1 MLEHGGRLREAARR
15 YDIPLA
21 DWLDLSTGIAPWP
34 FPLPAIPEQAWT
46 RLPESDDGLEAA
58 ACLYYGAERVLPLAG
73 SQAAIQALPRMRRGG
88 GRVFEPAELLAW
100 HARLQ
105 RRGGWLLVDE
115 AFMDC
120 TPKSSLAACSNR
132 PGLIVLRSF
141 GKFFGLAGARL
152 GFALGERPLLQA
164 LAEQLGPWTVNG
176 PVRHVAQSALRDRQQ
191 QRQQRERLLAAS
203 QRLEELLRRHG
214 WPPAGGSALFQRL
227 VDPRCA
233 ALHDYLARR
242 GILTRQFEQPASLR
256 LGLPADE
263 AAWARLDAAL
273 LGFKEP
279 AHA

>member
-1 MLEHGGRLREAARR
+1 
-15 YDIPLA
+15 
-21 DWLDLSTGIAPWP
+21 
-34 FPLPAIPEQAWT
+34 
-46 RLPESDDGLEAA
+46 
-58 ACLYYGAERVLPLAG
+58 
-73 SQAAIQALPRMRRGG
+73 
-88 GRVFEPAELLAW
+88 
-100 HARLQ
+100 
-105 RRGGWLLVDE
+105 
-115 AFMDC
+115 
-120 TPKSSLAACSNR
+120 
-132 PGLIVLRSF
+132 
-141 GKFFGLAGARL
+141 
-152 GFALGERPLLQA
+152 GERPLLQA

-279 AHA
+279 AHE